1 MEEKHDD
8 KAQLQ
13 LDTIIT
19 KWKEYSHPSSLKA
32 ELSLHHKDTVQAEK
46 WLDQSLKLNPYDGDA
61 WTTRAYMALARKE
74 WKTADEAL
82 TNSLHFK
89 PNNVNS
95 YINRAL
101 ARININ
107 NLRGAMS
114 DYDAAI
120 DLDPNNF
127 LAHYNRGLMR
137 VQLGDDNRAI
147 TDFDFVI
154 KMEPKNFMAIFNRA
168 LLHDKTGNLKAAI
181 RDYSTVIGQFPN
193 FWTGL
198 SYRAR
203 CYRRLGMTAKAEM
216 DEFRIFK
223 AQMNKHIGI
232 QPRWSAKTKKEMRKR
247 SEIDP
252 DKFASLVVDDEP
264 KYEHNYKSE
273 YRGRVQNRQV
283 ETNYLPMFQLS
294 YFPNA
299 QNVSG
304 VQAFDKAVEDLN
316 QQLSALAS
324 GTSASGSK
332 AAAAK
337 GKTSDKVYI
346 VCSKEQLDEN
356 GSMKIFSLI
365 DKLSAELS
373 VAKDIEQKKMIL
385 MRRAIAHSVLRVFEA
400 AVVGFTYD
408 ISLDDKNALAYWQ
421 RAVCQAEMDEF
432 NKAEGKGVVNIHS
445 AEADFS
451 DAIRL
456 NSNNAYIYYNR
467 GNLHAGRNE
476 LSKAI
481 DDYSIAL
488 KIDNRLAEAYYNRGI
503 ARAKSGNKQA
513 GIQDLSKAGELGLYD
528 AYSVIKRLNKA
539 K

>member
-1 MEEKHDD
+1 MI
-8 KAQLQ
+8 A
-13 LDTIIT
+13 
-19 KWKEYSHPSSLKA
+19 KWKDFANAYTLKA
-32 ELSLHHKDTVQAEK
+32 EVYLKQKDTLQAERWIDK
-46 WLDQSLKLNPYDGDA
+46 SLDINPYDGDA

-74 WKTADEAL
+74 WKVADEAL
-82 TNSLHFK
+82 TKSLHFK

-114 DYDAAI
+114 DYDNAL

-147 TDFDFVI
+147 LDFDFVI

-181 RDYSTVIGQFPN
+181 RDYSTVIDQFPN

-198 SYRAR
+198 SYRAS

-223 AQMNKHIGI
+223 AQMNKHLGI
-232 QPRWSAKTKKEMRKR
+232 QPRWSAKTRKEVRKR
-247 SEIDP
+247 SEVDP
-252 DKFASLVVDDEP
+252 DKFASIVVEDEP

-273 YRGRVQNRQV
+273 YRGRIQNRQV
-283 ETNYLPMFQLS
+283 ETSYLPMYQLS
-294 YFPNA
+294 YFPNV
-299 QNVSG
+299 QNLNG
-304 VQAFDKAVEDLN
+304 VQAFDKEVEQLN
-316 QQLSALAS
+316 MHLAQAKQSGGAS
-324 GTSASGSK
+324 GKQNAAQSK
-332 AAAAK
+332 AS
-337 GKTSDKVYI
+337 TNKVYI
-346 VCSKEQLDEN
+346 VCTKEQLDEN
-356 GSMKIFSLI
+356 SSLMIFSLI

-373 VAKDIEQKKMIL
+373 VAKDIEQKKSLL
-385 MRRAIAHSVLRVFEA
+385 MRRAIAHSVLRDFEA
-400 AVVGFTYD
+400 AISDFTYY
-408 ISLDDKNALAYWQ
+408 ISLDEKSSLAYWQ

-432 NKAEGKGVVNIHS
+432 NRAEGKGITNIHS

-467 GNLHAGRNE
+467 GNVHAGRNE

-481 DDYSIAL
+481 DDYSIAIR
-488 KIDNRLAEAYYNRGI
+488 IDSRLAEAYYNRGL
-503 ARAKSGNKQA
+503 ARIKSGNKQA

-528 AYSVIKRLNKA
+528 AYSVIKRVNKA